1 MRSFIFIVFLAPY
14 LVNGAVRSR
23 VSSEDNHEEN
33 HELDT
38 LNSLLSDYEVLPLS
52 GLQLHSVRKRDVH
65 AQSHLE
71 RLVSFRALHRNF
83 KLYLTTNTDLFT
95 EKFKAVFVDKNGREE
110 NYDVQLQN
118 YFTGHVVGEENSR
131 VQAHIEGDEF
141 SAHILTDEAEYNIEP
156 LWRFTDSLTDG
167 RLLVYRSEDIKNL
180 SRIASP
186 KVCGYVHAE
195 SDDLLPQSARRDRDG
210 MEEEDKEEGHHHR
223 EKRQAHDPKKNT
235 CPLLLVADYRFFKHM
250 GRGQESVTLNYLI
263 ELIDRVDDIYRNT
276 TWNDEFKGY
285 GVQIHQIIINKEPT
299 KPPAGHVGPSWVH
312 YNMENSP
319 VKGKEVWDV
328 KRLLEQFSS
337 DIADNASTVCLAHLF
352 TYQDFDE
359 GTLGLAYVA
368 PSKPQALGGLCPKA
382 YYPSHSS
389 KKPSYLNTGLTS
401 TKNYGKTILTKE
413 ADLVTT
419 HELGHNFG
427 AEHDPDNIPYCAP
440 SDDNGGKFVMYPIAV
455 SGDHV
460 NNKRFSN
467 CSKISVGK
475 TLGFKAPVCFK
486 ERNSKVCGNSRV
498 EEGEEC
504 DPGLLHINDDPCCTS
519 DCQFKVNAQCSD
531 RNSPCCRNCK
541 FEKAE
546 TRCQEPINATCKGV
560 SSCTGNSSECP
571 PPENAADHT
580 VCVDNGRCHN
590 GECNPFCEAMQNLQS
605 CACNETEDSCKV
617 CCRGKDGTCSPFVQ
631 ASGSFL
637 FLRKGKPCTV
647 GFCDESGKCMK
658 QVQDVIERLW
668 DFIDKLDINTFGKF
682 LADNIVG
689 SVVVFSLIF
698 WIPLSILVHCVDKR
712 LDQQYEENTKT
723 FNYIPSM
730 VEVCSRA
737 PAIESRNAQ
746 QPRVNINAHRQ
757 ASSTSLLL
765 RRPDRAL
772 LPAPPPGS
780 AAEPCRRSSRGQQQY
795 PGPRSE
801 LRPHPGQRRGAPDGH
816 NPGGHQQRLSPGRGG
831 PAGRFHNRRS
841 LLVGYEILLRGS
853 DRTEPVNKGPAAPQE
868 AGAH

>member
-1 MRSFIFIVFLAPY
+1 MRSILLIAFLAPCW
-14 LVNGAVRSR
+14 VNGAIKSR
-23 VSSEDNHEEN
+23 VNPEKNHEEN
-33 HELDT
+33 LEFDT
-38 LNSLLSDYEVLPLS
+38 LNSLLFDFEVLPS
-52 GLQLHSVRKRDVH
+52 SDLQLHSVRKRDIH
-65 AQSHLE
+65 TQSHLE
-71 RLVSFRALHRNF
+71 RLVSFSALRRHF
-83 KLYLTTNTDLFT
+83 KLYLTTNTKLFT
-95 EKFKAVFVDKNGREE
+95 DNFKAVFVDKHGREE
-110 NYDVQLQN
+110 NFDVQLQN
-118 YFTGHVVGEENSR
+118 YFTGHLVGEENSR
-131 VQAHIEGDEF
+131 VQAHIDGDEF
-141 SAHILTDEAEYNIEP
+141 SAHILTNEAEYNVEP
-156 LWRFTDSLTDG
+156 LWRFLDSPVDD
-167 RLLVYRSEDIKNL
+167 RLLVYRSDNIRNL
-180 SRIASP
+180 SRIVSP
-186 KVCGYVHAE
+186 KVCGYIHAE
-195 SDDLLPQSARRDRDG
+195 AKDLLPQAARRDWEGQR
-210 MEEEDKEEGHHHR
+210 EEDQAKEHHHR
-223 EKRQAHDPKKNT
+223 EKRQVHDHKKNT
-235 CPLLLVADYRFFKHM
+235 CPLLLVADYRFFSHM

-276 TWNDEFKGY
+276 TWDDEFKGY

-299 KPPAGHVGPSWVH
+299 WPPTGHTGVGWVH

-319 VKGKEVWDV
+319 VRGKEVWDV

-368 PSKPQALGGLCPKA
+368 PSKPQALGGLCPKP
-382 YYPSHSS
+382 YYPSHSV

-427 AEHDPDNIPYCAP
+427 AEHDPDNIAYCAP
-440 SDDNGGKFVMYPIAV
+440 NDDHGGKFVMYPIAV
-455 SGDHV
+455 SGDHY

-475 TLGFKAPVCFK
+475 TLRFKAPVCFK

-504 DPGLLHINDDPCCTS
+504 DPGLLHLNDDLCCAS
-519 DCQFKVNAQCSD
+519 DCKFKIHSQCSD

-541 FEKAE
+541 YERAG
-546 TRCQEPINATCKGV
+546 TRCQEPISATCKGI
-560 SSCTGNSSECP
+560 SSCTGNSSQCP
-571 PPENAADHT
+571 PPESAADNT
-580 VCVDNGRCHN
+580 LCVDNGRCHN

-617 CCRGKDGTCSPFVQ
+617 CCRGKDGTCSPFRQ
-631 ASGSFL
+631 TNGSLL

-647 GFCDESGKCMK
+647 GFCDGGGKCMK

-689 SVVVFSLIF
+689 SVVVFSLVF
-698 WIPLSILVHCVDKR
+698 WIPLSIMVHCVDKQ
-712 LDQQYEENTKT
+712 LDQQYEENTKS
-723 FNYIPSM
+723 FHYLPSQM

-737 PAIESRNAQ
+737 AAVGSRHAE
-746 QPRVNINAHRQ
+746 QPRVSIRAYRQ
-757 ASSTSLLL
+757 ASSASLLL

-772 LPAPPPGS
+772 LPAP
-780 AAEPCRRSSRGQQQY
+780 AAEPGARPSLSQQQYQY
-795 PGPRSE
+795 PGPRPE
-801 LRPHPGQRRGAPDGH
+801 LRPHPGQRRGPADGH
-816 NPGGHQQRLSPGRGG
+816 HPGGHQQRLSPGRGG

-853 DRTEPVNKGPAAPQE
+853 DRSEPVGPGPAAPQE
-868 AGAH
+868 AGVH

>member
-1 MRSFIFIVFLAPY
+1 MRSLLFVVFLAPCW
-14 LVNGAVRSR
+14 VNGAAKPR
-23 VSSEDNHEEN
+23 VTTEENHEEN
-33 HELDT
+33 PEFDS
-38 LNSLLSDYEVLPLS
+38 LNSILSDFEVLPLS
-52 GLQLHSVRKRDVH
+52 GLQLHSVRKRDIH
-65 AQSHLE
+65 TQSHLE
-71 RLVSFRALHRNF
+71 RLVSFKALHRHF
-83 KLYLTTNTDLFT
+83 KLYLTTNTGLFT
-95 EKFKAVFVDKNGREE
+95 DNFKAVFVDKHGRET

-156 LWRFTDSLTDG
+156 LWRFTDSPTDG
-167 RLLVYRSEDIKNL
+167 RLLVYRSDDIKNL

-195 SDDLLPQSARRDRDG
+195 AKELLPQSARGDREGQD
-210 MEEEDKEEGHHHR
+210 EADQEKGHHHR
-223 EKRQAHDPKKNT
+223 EKRQAHDHKKNT
-235 CPLLLVADYRFFKHM
+235 CPLLLVADYRFFEHM

-276 TWNDEFKGY
+276 TWDDEFKGY

-299 KPPAGHVGPSWVH
+299 KPPSGHVGRGWVH
-312 YNMENSP
+312 YNMKNSP
-319 VKGKEVWDV
+319 VSGKEVWDV

-368 PSKPQALGGLCPKA
+368 PSKPQALGGLCPKP
-382 YYPSHSS
+382 YYPSHSV

-440 SDDNGGKFVMYPIAV
+440 SDDHGGKFVMYPIAV

-467 CSKISVGK
+467 CSKTSVGK
-475 TLGFKAPVCFK
+475 TLRFKAPVCFK

-504 DPGLLHINDDPCCTS
+504 DPGLLHLNDDACCSS
-519 DCQFKVNAQCSD
+519 DCKFKHGAQCSD
-531 RNSPCCRNCK
+531 RNSPCCSSCR
-541 FEKAE
+541 FQQAE
-546 TRCQEPINATCKGV
+546 IRCQEAINATCKGI

-571 PPENAADHT
+571 PPENADDNT

-605 CACNETEDSCKV
+605 CACNETEYSCKV
-617 CCRGKDGTCSPFVQ
+617 CCRKDGACSPFVQ
-631 ASGSFL
+631 PDGSFL
-637 FLRKGKPCTV
+637 YLRKGKPCTV

-712 LDQQYEENTKT
+712 LDQQYEENTKC
-723 FNYIPSM
+723 FYYPPSSQEM
-730 VEVCSRA
+730 LSNPESASVRIIKHHQPPFSSGGRTA
-737 PAIESRNAQ
+737 PSSLPQ
-746 QPRVNINAHRQ
+746 QPQQLSQVGATPA
-757 ASSTSLLL
+757 ASSSTQ
-765 RRPDRAL
+765 A
-772 LPAPPPGS
+772 
-780 AAEPCRRSSRGQQQY
+780 
-795 PGPRSE
+795 PGPSCGPIPDSAGGLATIQE
-801 LRPHPGQRRGAPDGH
+801 DTSSNSHLGEEGPPDDFTTAGACSSATKSSYEDLTE
-816 NPGGHQQRLSPGRGG
+816 QSQ
-831 PAGRFHNRRS
+831 PANRRR
-841 LLVGYEILLRGS
+841 LKRQECI
-853 DRTEPVNKGPAAPQE
+853 DTKETEC
-868 AGAH
+868 